1 MEIKKE
7 NIIKVALTLD
17 EREEFE
23 SVYDALVDIMHS
35 CGKKNKL
42 VSVETGEV
50 IGMEEIP
57 RVLGI
62 ISGFMEHMAWTLQW
76 VQDGYT

>member
-7 NIIKVALTLD
+7 KIIRIALTLD
-17 EREEFE
+17 EREDFE

-35 CGKKNKL
+35 CGKRNKL
-42 VSVETGEV
+42 ISVETGEV
-50 IGMEEIP
+50 IGMDEIP

-62 ISGFMEHMAWTLQW
+62 ISGFMDHSAWTLE
-76 VQDGYT
+76 

>member
-7 NIIKVALTLD
+7 KIIRVALTLD
-17 EREEFE
+17 EREDFE
-23 SVYDALVDIMHS
+23 SVYEALVDIMHT

-50 IGMEEIP
+50 IDMEEIP

-62 ISGFMEHMAWTLQW
+62 ISGFMEHMAWTLQ
-76 VQDGYT
+76 

>member
-62 ISGFMEHMAWTLQW
+62 ISGFMEHMAWTLQ
-76 VQDGYT
+76 

>member
-7 NIIKVALTLD
+7 KIIRIALTLD
-17 EREEFE
+17 ERGEFE
-23 SVYDALVDIMHS
+23 SVFEALIDIMHS

-50 IGMEEIP
+50 IDMSEIP

-62 ISGFMEHMAWTLQW
+62 ISGFMDHSAWTLE
-76 VQDGYT
+76 

>member
-7 NIIKVALTLD
+7 RIIRIGLTLA

-23 SVYDALVDIMHS
+23 SVYDALADIMLS
-35 CGKKNKL
+35 CGKRNKL
-42 VSVETGEV
+42 ISVETGEV
-50 IGMEEIP
+50 IDMDEIP

-62 ISGFMEHMAWTLQW
+62 LSGFIDHSAWTLE
-76 VQDGYT
+76 

>member
-7 NIIKVALTLD
+7 KIMKIALTFN

-23 SVYDALVDIMHS
+23 SVHDALADIMLS

-42 VSVETGEV
+42 VSIETGEV

-62 ISGFMEHMAWTLQW
+62 LSGFIGCSAWTLE
-76 VQDGYT
+76 

>member
-7 NIIKVALTLD
+7 KIIKVALTLD

-23 SVYDALVDIMHS
+23 SVYEALVDIMHT

-62 ISGFMEHMAWTLQW
+62 ISGFMKHMAWTLQ
-76 VQDGYT
+76 

>member
-7 NIIKVALTLD
+7 KIIRVGLTLD

-23 SVYDALVDIMHS
+23 SVYDALADIMLS
-35 CGKKNKL
+35 CGKRNKL

-50 IGMEEIP
+50 ISMDEIP

-62 ISGFMEHMAWTLQW
+62 LSGLMDYSAWTLE
-76 VQDGYT
+76 

>member
-7 NIIKVALTLD
+7 KIIRVALTLA

-23 SVYDALVDIMHS
+23 SVHDALADIMLS
-35 CGKKNKL
+35 CGKRNKL
-42 VSVETGEV
+42 ISVETGEV
-50 IGMEEIP
+50 IDMDEIP

-62 ISGFMEHMAWTLQW
+62 LSGFMDHSAWTLE
-76 VQDGYT
+76 

>member
-7 NIIKVALTLD
+7 KIIRIALTLD
-17 EREEFE
+17 EREDFE
-23 SVYDALVDIMHS
+23 SVYEALVDIMHS
-35 CGKKNKL
+35 CGKRNKL

-50 IGMEEIP
+50 IGMDEIP

-62 ISGFMEHMAWTLQW
+62 LSGFMGYSAWTLE
-76 VQDGYT
+76 

>member
-7 NIIKVALTLD
+7 KIIRIALTLD
-17 EREEFE
+17 EREEFV
-23 SVYDALVDIMHS
+23 SIHDTLADIMLS
-35 CGKKNKL
+35 CGKRNRL

-50 IGMEEIP
+50 IDMSEIP

-62 ISGFMEHMAWTLQW
+62 ISGFMDHSAWTLE
-76 VQDGYT
+76 

>member
-7 NIIKVALTLD
+7 KIIRVALTLA

-23 SVYDALVDIMHS
+23 SVYDALADIMLS
-35 CGKKNKL
+35 CGKRNKL
-42 VSVETGEV
+42 ISVETGEV
-50 IGMEEIP
+50 IDMDEIP

-62 ISGFMEHMAWTLQW
+62 LSGFMDHSAWTLE
-76 VQDGYT
+76 